1 MPFSPVV
8 LQSTIGLNS
17 RDYFESPMQTREIPT
32 TEWEGMCSE
41 LKLAY
46 GHSPVT
52 LRVRKGE
59 GIRELTSRP
68 LADLVAHI
76 DADSSIMISVG
87 DPWEGYL
94 GHAVIH
100 PTRVRMLASRDR
112 DELLVIDSAD
122 GSITELDFYPAD

>member
-1 MPFSPVV
+1 
-8 LQSTIGLNS
+8 
-17 RDYFESPMQTREIPT
+17 MQTREIPT
-32 TEWEGMCSE
+32 HEWAGMCSE

-59 GIRELTSRP
+59 GMRELTARP
-68 LADLVAHI
+68 LADLVAHTA
-76 DADSSIMISVG
+76 DASILISVG

-94 GHAVIH
+94 GHAVLK